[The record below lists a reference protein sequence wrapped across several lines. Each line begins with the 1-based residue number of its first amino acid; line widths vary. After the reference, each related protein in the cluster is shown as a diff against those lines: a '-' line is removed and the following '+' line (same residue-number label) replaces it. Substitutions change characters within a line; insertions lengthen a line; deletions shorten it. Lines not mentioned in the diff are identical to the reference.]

1 MVGFVNGEGPH
12 AFFSI
17 DSTNN
22 GGPVSYSPGV
32 YWNSWENTHMDEFS
46 QDTRMF
52 TLDGW
57 TRGLS
62 EPFATYSRQEQ
73 GVTWGSDAYFELGHT
88 PGVD

>member
-1 MVGFVNGEGPH
+1 
-12 AFFSI
+12 
-17 DSTNN
+17 
-22 GGPVSYSPGV
+22 
-32 YWNSWENTHMDEFS
+32 MDEFS
-46 QDTRMF
+46 VDTRQY

-73 GVTWGSDAYFELGHT
+73 GVTWGSNAFIALWHT